1 MLNLITDKIKTLPG
15 TRIVDNYKKICR
27 QQLENKFPTLSV
39 PTTTS
44 IPATKPKKM
53 YK

>member
-1 MLNLITDKIKTLPG
+1 MLNLITDKIKILAG

-27 QQLENKFPTLSV
+27 QQLENKFPTPSV
-39 PTTTS
+39 PTPTP